1 MCARVWCTS
10 GMARRA
16 KLRVCAAPKGKC
28 AATRA
33 GRSRASGAYRA
44 TKGFAK
50 SDSVTTVRWRS
61 SIQSCRFNLIR
72 CPSPFPHPLMNR
84 SQGWYGPY
92 GAFSPCLA
100 ATSAHPS
107 HLAPSTGRSRLVRPH
122 HTLPPSEHTRVSR
135 RHSLARLCSR
145 SLTHSLLAPAQP
157 IFIQLS
163 RRSIRTAAVKPPA
176 ARASLLPLLSSRLRR
191 RRSRGAVV
199 HHSRSP
205 PVGAENRRVGA
216 HVGAQLLF
224 SPRYSP
230 APHHL
235 RFACATELSCN
246 GRKRQEWRK
255 REKAA
260 SPSPTPE

>member
-1 MCARVWCTS
+1 
-10 GMARRA
+10 
-16 KLRVCAAPKGKC
+16 
-28 AATRA
+28 
-33 GRSRASGAYRA
+33 
-44 TKGFAK
+44 
-50 SDSVTTVRWRS
+50 
-61 SIQSCRFNLIR
+61 
-72 CPSPFPHPLMNR
+72 MNR

-92 GAFSPCLA
+92 GAFLRCLA

-122 HTLPPSEHTRVSR
+122 HTLPPSDHTRVTR

-145 SLTHSLLAPAQP
+145 SLTHSLSAPAHP

-163 RRSIRTAAVKPPA
+163 RRSTAPRQSVKPPA

-191 RRSRGAVV
+191 RRSRGASSAPFAIAACGSDRSTCRC
-199 HHSRSP
+199 SR
-205 PVGAENRRVGA
+205 RRPTSHFRRG
-216 HVGAQLLF
+216 
-224 SPRYSP
+224 SP
-230 APHHL
+230 APLHL

-260 SPSPTPE
+260 SSCPTAE

>member
-1 MCARVWCTS
+1 MV
-10 GMARRA
+10 RRA

-44 TKGFAK
+44 TKGLLKAILLRFG
-50 SDSVTTVRWRS
+50 DGDLRS
-61 SIQSCRFNLIR
+61 SLADFNLIR

-92 GAFSPCLA
+92 GAFYACLA

-107 HLAPSTGRSRLVRPH
+107 HPAPSTGRSRLVRPH
-122 HTLPPSEHTRVSR
+122 HTLPPSDHTRVTR
-135 RHSLARLCSR
+135 RHVTDCCENGTLAPYSQPHSLAIGASAAILKAAS
-145 SLTHSLLAPAQP
+145 SEA
-157 IFIQLS
+157 ID
-163 RRSIRTAAVKPPA
+163 RSIQTNRGGEASA
-176 ARASLLPLLSSRLRR
+176 ARLASSRR

-199 HHSRSP
+199 HHSRSLR
-205 PVGAENRRVGA
+205 VGSTTRRVGA
-216 HVGAQLLF
+216 HVGAQLLI
-224 SPRYSP
+224 SPRFSP

-235 RFACATELSCN
+235 RLLATELSCN

-260 SPSPTPE
+260 SSCPTAE